1 MNLAPCVAALLFNVC
16 LALAASAQD
25 EHKPGPP
32 APTPAPAPQDPP
44 PATTVESFVK
54 RLTISG
60 EFRARFEFRDPLG
73 YANPIQLEESQDLLH
88 IRTRLNFDA
97 QVTDH
102 VRFFLQIQDQRYAG
116 QEPTSIPAPGNPLLA
131 FSTASGDAK
140 NTDVHQGY
148 MDIQNLWDQDLDLRI
163 GRFAMC
169 YGSRRFL

>member
-1 MNLAPCVAALLFNVC
+1 MNLTPCVVAFVLSVC
-16 LALAASAQD
+16 LAHAASAQD
-25 EHKPGPP
+25 EQKP

-44 PATTVESFVK
+44 AAIQVESFVK

-73 YANPIQLEESQDLLH
+73 YGNPIQLEESQDLLH

-102 VRFFLQIQDQRYAG
+102 VRFFLQVQDQRYAG
-116 QEPTSIPAPGNPLLA
+116 QEPTSTPAPGNPLLA

-148 MDIQNLWDQDLDLRI
+148 MDIQDLWDQDLDVRI